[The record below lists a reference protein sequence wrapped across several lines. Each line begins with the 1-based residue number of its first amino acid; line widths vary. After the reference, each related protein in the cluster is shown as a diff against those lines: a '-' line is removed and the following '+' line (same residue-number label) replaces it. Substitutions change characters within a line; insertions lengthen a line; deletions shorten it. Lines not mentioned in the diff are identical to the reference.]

1 MKSSKNLKITIV
13 GIGIALNV
21 VGAFIAF
28 NLRLPIY
35 LDSIGT
41 IMVSFLLGPLYGII
55 TGVLGSFTSGIT
67 FDVYSFYFAS
77 VQVFTGFLAGFFF
90 KKGFM
95 KGKKIIFSTLIIGI
109 VVSFFSA
116 IITAYA
122 FGGFTSSGSTYIVVI
137 LKNLGVNSVV
147 SAFIVQFITDYLDKL
162 ITCIVMLNLVNKVPF
177 SIKKR
182 LNENYYARDKKV

>member
-1 MKSSKNLKITIV
+1 MRSSKNLKIAII

-21 VGAFIAF
+21 IGAFIAF

-55 TGVLGSFTSGIT
+55 TGILGSFTSGIT
-67 FDVYSFYFAS
+67 FDIYSFYFAPI
-77 VQVFTGFLAGFFF
+77 QIFTGFFSGFFF
-90 KKGFM
+90 QKGFM
-95 KGKKIIFSTLIIGI
+95 KGKKIIFSTLVIGI

-116 IITAYA
+116 IITAYI
-122 FGGFTSSGSTYIVVI
+122 FGGFTSSASTYIVVI
-137 LKNLGVNSVV
+137 LKNSGVSPVI

-162 ITCIVMLNLVNKVPF
+162 ITCLIIIKLVNKIPF

-182 LNENYYARDKKV
+182 LNENYY